1 MDGFTYMP
9 QTMSPTKVVMV
20 GEREYIHM
28 SIPLILKLDPFN
40 KLVAGS
46 SQVVSSILIQGL

>member
-1 MDGFTYMP
+1 MP